1 MDQFLHRLTIQQKIR
16 FGFGVIWFALAL
28 ITIQAAV
35 NLFLVREK
43 VSEVVEQK
51 QPVAIEAQSVSFEL
65 EKGMN
70 ALSMFLA
77 TGEETN
83 LELYHSSVRSAA
95 ETIKD
100 RLHED
105 VDEPTP
111 SAGSEITDSYRQLQT
126 LLESLTPYIADIQQV
141 QSQASLKFPGFAY
154 VDESMNPQATRMQ
167 QILSEMLDSELSEYS
182 PDRRQLLGR
191 LIELQKTW
199 LNVMSS
205 VRGYMAFRN
214 DSMRKM
220 TEDYLGYFDSQLTD
234 LNRQADVQEL
244 TLEEE
249 SGLEALTGLSKN
261 YLQNYQVLRS
271 IHESPKWRM
280 DLWIAQNQIEPIF
293 REMEAELN
301 RISTRSVSEVRQLG
315 GEVID
320 SSWNNIVLLLA
331 LSITGQLVGM
341 LISRRVTRSVIEPI
355 KTVSHAMRDI
365 SEGEGDLTRRLPVN
379 STDEM
384 GEMARY
390 FNDFM
395 EKIRQMLKEVALT
408 VDELDLSS
416 KRLLDITHDA
426 RLGSQ
431 QQRSA
436 TEDLSHSVSEMHLK
450 AASVEDHS
458 RNTSRATDQATDRV
472 KQSGE
477 MVGVAAEEIEKLSQG
492 MRAMNESV
500 IQLRADSELIGTVVS
515 VIKEIAEQTNLLS
528 LNAAIEAARAGE
540 HGRGFAVVAD
550 EVRGLAQR
558 TQESTVEIEAII
570 DKIRSATL
578 STVSVVEASKAA
590 TKSSCEAVMKT
601 RDTLQPVSV
610 LMDDIQKMSEQVLN
624 AAQSQSQLAETV
636 KRHIVQIHEVSEETV
651 SRSENTERY
660 GDGLKGLADQLE
672 TLVKQFRI

>member
-43 VSEVVEQK
+43 VSEVIEQK
-51 QPVAIEAQSVSFEL
+51 QPLAIEAQSISFEL

-77 TGEETN
+77 TGEDKN
-83 LELYHSSVRSAA
+83 LEFYNSSVQGAA
-95 ETIKD
+95 KTIES
-100 RLHED
+100 RLSGDADKVDLAED
-105 VDEPTP
+105 SEI
-111 SAGSEITDSYRQLQT
+111 AGSYRRLQT
-126 LLESLTPYIADIQQV
+126 LLESLPSHIAEIQKV
-141 QSQASLKFPGFAY
+141 QSQPSLKFPGFAY
-154 VDESMNPQATRMQ
+154 VDENMNPKAIRMQ
-167 QILSEMLDSELSEYS
+167 QILSEMLDSELVEYS
-182 PDRRQLLGR
+182 QNRRQLLGR

-214 DSMRKM
+214 DSMQKM
-220 TEDYLGYFDSQLTD
+220 TENYLGYFDQQLSD
-234 LNRQADVQEL
+234 LNQQADSQNL

-249 SGLEALTGLSKN
+249 SGLENLTELSKE
-261 YLQNYQVLRS
+261 YLQNYHELRN

-293 REMEAELN
+293 REMENELN
-301 RISTRSVSEVRQLG
+301 QISSASVAEMKQLSG
-315 GEVID
+315 DVID
-320 SSWNNIVLLLA
+320 SSWNNIVLLLL

-379 STDEM
+379 SADEM

-436 TEDLSHSVSEMHLK
+436 TEDLSNSVMAMRQK

-458 RNTSRATDQATDRV
+458 RNTTRATDQATDRV

-500 IQLRADSELIGTVVS
+500 VQLRADSELIGTVVS

-610 LMDDIQKMSEQVLN
+610 LMDDIQKMSEQVLS

-636 KRHIVQIHEVSEETV
+636 KQHILQIHEVSEETV
-651 SRSENTERY
+651 ARSENTERY